1 MAESRATFEGFCIL
15 ELMGHRRL
23 GGYVREEEIA
33 GHGFLRIDVPA
44 IGERAAM
51 TQYVSPSSVYA
62 LTPCTEAMARTAA
75 EYSHVEP
82 VSQWELR
89 QLAAPRTEVRDLDAE
104 PEVDDYLDL

>member
-1 MAESRATFEGFCIL
+1 MNETRATFEGFCIL

-44 IGERAAM
+44 IGERVGM

-62 LTPCTEAMARTAA
+62 LTPCTE
-75 EYSHVEP
+75 S
-82 VSQWELR
+82 
-89 QLAAPRTEVRDLDAE
+89 DAE
-104 PEVDDYLDL
+104 AEREFATARRRRGGAE